1 MTYSLE
7 HIVGALKAAREEKGL
22 SQRELSA
29 RAGVPQAHISKIENA
44 AVDLKLSSLVE
55 LARVLD
61 LELMLVPRRLVP
73 AVQTMTGSMTGR
85 VDGAVVPTGE
95 TRRTM
100 NELKRLRNRLAQGTA
115 QTTELPPDAREDWER
130 LQHTVSELG
139 HLRFGPAEREQLRRV
154 VEMVR
159 RAQKHPERADALRA
173 ASNEVRNLRN
183 RLVHD
188 GAETASRPTPA
199 YTLDDEDDDA

>member
-1 MTYSLE
+1 M
-7 HIVGALKAAREEKGL
+7 
-22 SQRELSA
+22 
-29 RAGVPQAHISKIENA
+29 PQAHISKIENA

-55 LARVLD
+55 LARVLG

-73 AVQTMTGSMTGR
+73 AVQTMTGS
-85 VDGAVVPTGE
+85 VDGAASPTGE

-100 NELKRLRNRLAQGTA
+100 NQLKRLRNLLAHGTA
-115 QTTELPPDAREDWER
+115 TSTELLPDAREDWER
-130 LQHTVSELG
+130 LQRTVSELG
-139 HLRFGPAEREQLRRV
+139 HLRFGPAGREQLRRV

-188 GAETASRPTPA
+188 SAEAGPGPKPA
-199 YTLDDEDDDA
+199 YTLDEEDDDA

>member
-7 HIVGALKAAREEKGL
+7 HIVGALKVAREEKGL

-55 LARVLD
+55 LARVLG
-61 LELMLVPRRLVP
+61 LELMLVPRSLVP
-73 AVQTMTGSMTGR
+73 AVQTIAASA
-85 VDGAVVPTGE
+85 DGAVNSPGE

-100 NELKRLRNRLAQGTA
+100 NELKRLRNLLAHGT
-115 QTTELPPDAREDWER
+115 TPSTELLPDAREDWER

-159 RAQKHPERADALRA
+159 RAQKHPEREGALRA

-188 GAETASRPTPA
+188 SAEGADGPKPA
-199 YTLDDEDDDA
+199 YTLDEEDDDA

>member
-7 HIVGALKAAREEKGL
+7 HIVGALKVAREEKGL

-73 AVQTMTGSMTGR
+73 AVQTITGSA
-85 VDGAVVPTGE
+85 DGAVSPTGE

-100 NELKRLRNRLAQGTA
+100 NDLKRLRNVLAHGTA
-115 QTTELPPDAREDWER
+115 QATELSLDAREDWAQ
-130 LQHTVSELG
+130 LQRTVSELG
-139 HLRFGPAEREQLRRV
+139 HLRIGPAEREQLRRIV
-154 VEMVR
+154 VLVS
-159 RAQKHPERADALRA
+159 RAQKHPEREGALRA
-173 ASNEVRNLRN
+173 ASNELRTLRN

-188 GAETASRPTPA
+188 SAETAPGPKPA
-199 YTLDDEDDDA
+199 YTLDEEDDDA

>member
-7 HIVGALKAAREEKGL
+7 HIVRALKAAREERGM

-29 RAGVPQAHISKIENA
+29 RAGLPQAHISKIENA

-55 LARVLD
+55 LTRVLG
-61 LELMLVPRRLVP
+61 LELMLVPRHMVP
-73 AVQTMTGSMTGR
+73 AVQT
-85 VDGAVVPTGE
+85 VIAGAGDTVSPTFE

-100 NELKRLRNRLAQGTA
+100 NELKRLRNRLAREMLQS
-115 QTTELPPDAREDWER
+115 TESPPDAREDWDHIR
-130 LQHTVSELG
+130 RAVSELAN
-139 HLRFGPAEREQLRRV
+139 LRFGPAEREQLRRV
-154 VEMVR
+154 VALVR

-183 RLVHD
+183 RLVHHI
-188 GAETASRPTPA
+188 GEPATGPKPA
-199 YTLDDEDDDA
+199 YSLDDEDDNA

>member
-55 LARVLD
+55 LARVLG
-61 LELMLVPRRLVP
+61 LELMLVPRSLVP
-73 AVQTMTGSMTGR
+73 AVQTMIGSA
-85 VDGAVVPTGE
+85 DGASSPPGE
-95 TRRTM
+95 THRTL
-100 NELKRLRNRLAQGTA
+100 NELKRLRNLLAQGTA
-115 QTTELPPDAREDWER
+115 QSTELPPDAREDWER
-130 LQHTVSELG
+130 LQRTVNELG

-154 VEMVR
+154 VEQVR
-159 RAQKHPERADALRA
+159 RAQKHPKRAGTLRA
-173 ASNEVRNLRN
+173 ASNELRTLRN
-183 RLVHD
+183 RLAH
-188 GAETASRPTPA
+188 GIAEIASGPKPA
-199 YTLDDEDDDA
+199 YILDDEDDNA

>member
-7 HIVGALKAAREEKGL
+7 HIVGVLKAAREEKGL

-55 LARVLD
+55 LARVLG
-61 LELMLVPRRLVP
+61 LELMLVPRSLVP
-73 AVQTMTGSMTGR
+73 AVQTIAASA
-85 VDGAVVPTGE
+85 DGAVSSPGE

-100 NELKRLRNRLAQGTA
+100 NELKRLRNLLAHLSA
-115 QTTELPPDAREDWER
+115 RSAELLPDAREDWQR

-139 HLRFGPAEREQLRRV
+139 HLRFGPAEREQLRCV
-154 VEMVR
+154 VELVR
-159 RAQKHPERADALRA
+159 RAQKHPERAGTLRA
-173 ASNEVRNLRN
+173 ASNEMRTLRK
-183 RLVHD
+183 RLAH
-188 GAETASRPTPA
+188 GIAEVASGPKPA
-199 YTLDDEDDDA
+199 YSLDNEDDDA

>member
-7 HIVGALKAAREEKGL
+7 QIVGALKAAREEKGL

-55 LARVLD
+55 LARVLG
-61 LELMLVPRRLVP
+61 LELMLVPRSLVP
-73 AVQTMTGSMTGR
+73 AVQTMTGGT
-85 VDGAVVPTGE
+85 DGAGSSTGE

-100 NELKRLRNRLAQGTA
+100 NELKRLRNLLAHRTA
-115 QTTELPPDAREDWER
+115 PSTELHADAREDWER
-130 LQHTVSELG
+130 LQRTVSELG

-154 VEMVR
+154 VELVR
-159 RAQKHPERADALRA
+159 RAQKHPERSGALRA
-173 ASNEVRNLRN
+173 ASNELRTLRN
-183 RLVHD
+183 RLAH
-188 GAETASRPTPA
+188 GISEIASGPKPA
-199 YTLDDEDDDA
+199 YILDDEDDNA

>member
-7 HIVGALKAAREEKGL
+7 HIVGALKVAREEKGL

-55 LARVLD
+55 LARVLG

-130 LQHTVSELG
+130 LQRSVSELG
-139 HLRFGPAEREQLRRV
+139 HRRFGPAEREQLRRV

-159 RAQKHPERADALRA
+159 RAQKHPEREGALRA

-183 RLVHD
+183 RLVHVS
-188 GAETASRPTPA
+188 AEAGPGPTPA
-199 YTLDDEDDDA
+199 YTLDEEDDDA

>member
-7 HIVGALKAAREEKGL
+7 HIVGALKVAREAKGL

-29 RAGVPQAHISKIENA
+29 RAGMPQAHISKIENA

-73 AVQTMTGSMTGR
+73 AVQTMTGS
-85 VDGAVVPTGE
+85 VDGAVSPTGE

-100 NELKRLRNRLAQGTA
+100 NELKRLRNLLAHGTA
-115 QTTELPPDAREDWER
+115 TSTKLLPDAREDWER
-130 LQHTVSELG
+130 LERTVSELG
-139 HLRFGPAEREQLRRV
+139 HLHFGPAEREQLRRV

-188 GAETASRPTPA
+188 SAEGADGPKPA
-199 YTLDDEDDDA
+199 YTLDEEDDDA

>member
-7 HIVGALKAAREEKGL
+7 HIVGALKVAREEKGL

-73 AVQTMTGSMTGR
+73 AVQTMTGSI
-85 VDGAVVPTGE
+85 DGAASPTGQ

-100 NELKRLRNRLAQGTA
+100 NELKRLRNLLAHGTTA
-115 QTTELPPDAREDWER
+115 STELLPDAREDWER
-130 LQHTVSELG
+130 LQRTVSELG
-139 HLRFGPAEREQLRRV
+139 HLRFGPAERELLRRV
-154 VEMVR
+154 VELVR
-159 RAQKHPERADALRA
+159 RAQKHPERAGALRA

-188 GAETASRPTPA
+188 SAEAGPGPEPA